1 MLNLFFALAILSFLA
16 FILMLVIRVQIIK
29 CHNRITNPS
38 RFTVF
43 LSWLLILVFFGS
55 LGGII
60 YGVSNP
66 GVLPHFHYNRHKQE
80 TLQTKLQE
88 KKAQREAK
96 KKADHLSK
104 KVKFAWTPVEPS
116 LNADGIAKVSFILP
130 QNTQVRVIGYNSGM
144 IYAAFSS
151 GKQPT
156 KHQVRL
162 DSAGDYD
169 VKVTTGSKTTMY
181 SLSVA
186 DQQ

>member
-1 MLNLFFALAILSFLA
+1 MLNLFFVLAILSFVA

-66 GVLPHFHYNRHKQE
+66 GTLPHFHYNRHKQE

-88 KKAQREAK
+88 

-130 QNTQVRVIGYNSGM
+130 QNTQVRVISHNSGM

-162 DSAGDYD
+162 NSAGDYD

>member
-1 MLNLFFALAILSFLA
+1 MLNLFFVLAILSFVA

-66 GVLPHFHYNRHKQE
+66 GALPHFHYNRHKQE
-80 TLQTKLQE
+80 ILQTKLQE
-88 KKAQREAK
+88 

-130 QNTQVRVIGYNSGM
+130 QNTQVRVIGHNSGM

-162 DSAGDYD
+162 NSAGDYD

>member
-1 MLNLFFALAILSFLA
+1 MLNLFFVLAILSFVA

-66 GVLPHFHYNRHKQE
+66 GTLPHFHYNRHKQE
-80 TLQTKLQE
+80 ILQTKLQE
-88 KKAQREAK
+88 

-130 QNTQVRVIGYNSGM
+130 QNTQVRVIGHNSGM

-162 DSAGDYD
+162 NSAGDYD

>member
-1 MLNLFFALAILSFLA
+1 MLNLFFVLAILSFLA

-29 CHNRITNPS
+29 RHRRITNAS

-43 LSWLLILVFFGS
+43 LSWILILIFFGS

-66 GVLPHFHYNRHKQE
+66 GALPHFHYNRHKQE

-88 KKAQREAK
+88 KKAQRQAK
-96 KKADHLSK
+96 EKAARLAK
-104 KVKFAWTPVEPS
+104 KVKFAWTPGEPS

-130 QNTQVRVIGYNSGM
+130 KNTQVRIIGHNSGM

-151 GKQPT
+151 GSQPD

-162 DSAGDYD
+162 NSAGDYD
-169 VKVTTGSKTTMY
+169 IKVTTGGKTTMY

-186 DQQ
+186 DQ